1 MTPENALRAAIS
13 GEDAAVY
20 AYGVIGPR
28 LAGGGQRRA
37 RKAFDSHRAWRDL
50 WQGRMTDAI
59 TPPAVAYD
67 LPFPVTDADSARRLA
82 IWVEESLVPVY
93 ADLAG
98 ATTGE
103 DRADAVTAACECA
116 IRAVAWGGATQA
128 FPAPTQP
135 TPPTQPTQPSADP
148 GSADQGSATQTG

>member
-1 MTPENALRAAIS
+1 MTPEEAVRAVIS

-37 RKAFDSHRAWRDL
+37 RRAFDSHRAWRDL
-50 WQGRMTDAI
+50 WQARMTDAI

-67 LPFPVTDADSARRLA
+67 LPFPVTDADTARRLA
-82 IWVEESLVPVY
+82 IWVEESMVAVY

-98 ATTGE
+98 AATGDE
-103 DRADAVTAACECA
+103 RVDAVTAACECA
-116 IRAVAWGGATQA
+116 TRAVAWGAATQA
-128 FPAPTQP
+128 FPAPHQAP
-135 TPPTQPTQPSADP
+135 ASP
-148 GSADQGSATQTG
+148 GAADQG